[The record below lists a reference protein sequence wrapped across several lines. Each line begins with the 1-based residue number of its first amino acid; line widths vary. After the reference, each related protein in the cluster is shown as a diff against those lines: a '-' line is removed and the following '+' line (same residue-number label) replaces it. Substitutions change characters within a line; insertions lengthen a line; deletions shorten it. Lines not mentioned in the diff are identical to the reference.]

1 MRSVDGGAQ
10 PSTCPGS
17 SAAVAPLACTLACC
31 PAIRKPL
38 RISLPLEKGFNDR
51 AFQLGLRRVTLS
63 KAYRQNMSHI
73 MVAPPIRFSEKT
85 FHKMLIFPPKVR
97 NGDLPLGSLSNTTLQ
112 NLSTR
117 GGRVLPDSVTCFSAN
132 KMSIKGCPQKLIAP
146 GRPHLG

>member
-31 PAIRKPL
+31 PAIRKPF
-38 RISLPLEKGFNDR
+38 RISLPLEKRFQRPCLSTGFTKGQ
-51 AFQLGLRRVTLS
+51 FIKGLSS
-63 KAYRQNMSHI
+63 KYEPYNGSPTYQIFGKN
-73 MVAPPIRFSEKT
+73 
-85 FHKMLIFPPKVR
+85 FHKILIFPPKVR
-97 NGDLPLGSLSNTTLQ
+97 NGELPLGSLSNTTLQ